1 MVKKEV
7 IKIGVDLDGVI
18 ATHPLKGFW
27 VKLRRLKEK
36 ILKKVNST
44 TYYYPATLLEKTSW
58 KAINWLKKP
67 ISDQGGLFSSLAQK
81 NEVQFYL
88 VTGRFNF
95 LDKLT
100 KKWLEKHQL
109 KDFFYKIQI
118 NSDDLDPTIFKEKA
132 VKKLGLDIFIDD
144 DLEVLEYLKNR
155 TKAKLFWIV
164 PKYLNKIVN
173 LNSRIENCGGFL
185 DALRKIF
192 NLPKNN

>member
-1 MVKKEV
+1 MVKKKV

-36 ILKKVNST
+36 ILKKVHLP

-67 ISDQGGLFSSLAQK
+67 IRDQNGLFSSLAQK

-88 VTGRFNF
+88 VTGRFDF

-109 KDFFYKIQI
+109 KDFFYKIQV
-118 NSDDLDPTIFKEKA
+118 NSDDIDPTIFKEKA
-132 VKKLGLDIFIDD
+132 IKEFGLDIFIDD
-144 DLEVLEYLKNR
+144 DLEVLEYLKKS
-155 TKAKLFWIV
+155 TQAKLFWIV
-164 PKYLNKIVN
+164 PKHLNKNAN
-173 LNSRIENCGGFL
+173 LDFRIESCHNFL
-185 DALRKIF
+185 DALQKIF
-192 NLPKNN
+192 NLPKSN